1 MGIYDLLYNYLIEHI
16 FNSTSLSTFAEG
28 LGIESNL
35 NQWLAH
41 TSCIVLMVLFIALL
55 ILGAVWLFKLVSGFI
70 LLKR

>member
-1 MGIYDLLYNYLIEHI
+1 MGIYDLLYNYLITNI
-16 FNSTSLSTFAEG
+16 FNSSALDSFANSLDVSV
-28 LGIESNL
+28 SL

-41 TSCIVLMVLFIALL
+41 TTCIVLMILFVVLL